1 MGQYY
6 RPILLK
12 TRNTIG
18 AWARSYDMDN
28 GAKLIEHSYAGNDF
42 VGMILRKLYK
52 NPTRLVWAGD
62 YADHDKGSKMTSYA
76 KCNLHEDR
84 KLKPTVGFHKSI
96 HFALNHTKKQ
106 VVKLDGCPIM
116 SGGYQFNP
124 LPILT
129 AEGNGRGGGDY
140 NGFAM
145 DLVGYWARDVIET
158 IKVKSDIPKGYKEIN
173 PDFAMN

>member
-6 RPILLK
+6 TPILLK

-18 AWARSYDMDN
+18 SWISALEIGSY
-28 GAKLIEHSYAGNDF
+28 AKLTEHSYVGNEF

-62 YADHDKGSKMTSYA
+62 YADKEKGK
-76 KCNLHEDR
+76 KLNLYNICKLHRDR
-84 KLKPTVGFHKSI
+84 NMKPSVGFHKSLRY
-96 HFALNHTKKQ
+96 AVNHSKKQ
-106 VVKLDGCPIM
+106 FVDLHGCPEFD
-116 SGGYQFNP
+116 GGYKFNP
-124 LPILT
+124 LPILC

-140 NGFAM
+140 HGFAM

-158 IKVKSDIPKGYKEIN
+158 IKISKEIPKGYKEIK
-173 PDFAMN
+173 PDFLQA